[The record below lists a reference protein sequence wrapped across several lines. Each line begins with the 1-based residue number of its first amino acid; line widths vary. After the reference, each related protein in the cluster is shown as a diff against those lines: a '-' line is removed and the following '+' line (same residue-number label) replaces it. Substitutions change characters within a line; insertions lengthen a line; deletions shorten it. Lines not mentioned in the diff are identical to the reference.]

1 MCKLN
6 FKFIFSKLME
16 DIITYVGKIC
26 QKIII
31 IIISLLVLYHY
42 NYYVI

>member
-1 MCKLN
+1 
-6 FKFIFSKLME
+6 ME

-42 NYYVI
+42 NYYVIWTIAYQKNI